1 MFVTFLALLI
11 GGSMLPII
19 VFSSGELVGLVGLE
33 IPSRPAEKS
42 SLRRGIGYGRTF
54 TQAYIWFGWA
64 AYCAWLAI
72 RFGVEPDIAYP
83 RVYHLIALLAT
94 GLPVAYLAVVSRKYV
109 SSDEERGQLQRGT
122 RLWRVLL
129 FFGFCVFFVPP
140 GLMGVPYGWL
150 NHAQQAA
157 VGHAMAGM
165 STTLRAPDGLLI
177 PSSDHPPSVADG
189 AEPVRVPEQSALLTP
204 RWWANR
210 RSGPESPVARCE
222 REGDEPLSED
232 GSEADDPCA
241 DEVEQE

>member
-122 RLWRVLL
+122 RIVAGFAILRILRLFRPPWTHGGAIRVAEPRPA
-129 FFGFCVFFVPP
+129 GRCRTCD
-140 GLMGVPYGWL
+140 GW
-150 NHAQQAA
+150 HE
-157 VGHAMAGM
+157 H
-165 STTLRAPDGLLI
+165 D
-177 PSSDHPPSVADG
+177 PPSTG
-189 AEPVRVPEQSALLTP
+189 WTP
-204 RWWANR
+204 Y
-210 RSGPESPVARCE
+210 S
-222 REGDEPLSED
+222 
-232 GSEADDPCA
+232 
-241 DEVEQE
+241 QQ